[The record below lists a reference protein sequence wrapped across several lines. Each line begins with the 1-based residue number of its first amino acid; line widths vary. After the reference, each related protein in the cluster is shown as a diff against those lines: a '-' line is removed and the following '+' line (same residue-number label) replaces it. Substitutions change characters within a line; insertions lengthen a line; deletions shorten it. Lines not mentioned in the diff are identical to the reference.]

1 MKLELVIAPD
11 ERLDTAVTKEWDFD
25 NPQYDAKELK
35 DAMIKIMVKNRGIGL
50 SANQVGIMDAR
61 CFVFQNNQANNDYDR
76 NVLALQPSYEPIKEH
91 PEVGMFEG
99 CLSFPGITLNI
110 VRPSRIRA
118 QWKDEYGKQFD
129 EELFG
134 YQARCF
140 IHEMDHLNGISM
152 EEHVSPKV
160 WKEAVANAEAKKT

>member
-76 NVLALQPSYEPIKEH
+76 NVLALQPSYEPVKEH

-99 CLSFPGITLNI
+99 C
-110 VRPSRIRA
+110 
-118 QWKDEYGKQFD
+118 
-129 EELFG
+129 
-134 YQARCF
+134 
-140 IHEMDHLNGISM
+140 
-152 EEHVSPKV
+152 
-160 WKEAVANAEAKKT
+160 

>member
-1 MKLELVIAPD
+1 MNLVYYPD
-11 ERLDTAVTKEWDFD
+11 PILGKGMQDFD
-25 NPQYDAKELK
+25 FDKVDAVDMKQCLV
-35 DAMIKIMVKNRGIGL
+35 DIMIKHKGVGL
-50 SANQVGIMDAR
+50 SAPQVGLNMR
-61 CFVFQNNQANNDYDR
+61 CFVMGESRDTAIMVIN
-76 NVLALQPSYEPIKEH
+76 PEIKEYGTVVSIEH
-91 PEVGMFEG
+91 EG

>member
-1 MKLELVIAPD
+1 MELKLVIAPD

-25 NPQYDAKELK
+25 NPQYNAVELK
-35 DAMIKIMVKNRGIGL
+35 DAMINVMKKERGLGL

-61 CFVFQNNQANNDYDR
+61 CFVFQNNQANNDYER
-76 NVLALQPSYEPIKEH
+76 NVLALHPSYEVIEGQ
-91 PEVGMFEG
+91 PEIGMFEG

-110 VRPSRIRA
+110 VRPARIKA
-118 QWKDEYGKQFD
+118 KWKDGTGKQFSD
-129 EELFG
+129 ELFG

-140 IHEMDHLNGISM
+140 MHEMDHLDGVSM
-152 EEHVSPKV
+152 NEHVSPKV

>member
-61 CFVFQNNQANNDYDR
+61 CFVFQNNQANND
-76 NVLALQPSYEPIKEH
+76 
-91 PEVGMFEG
+91 
-99 CLSFPGITLNI
+99 
-110 VRPSRIRA
+110 
-118 QWKDEYGKQFD
+118 
-129 EELFG
+129 
-134 YQARCF
+134 
-140 IHEMDHLNGISM
+140 
-152 EEHVSPKV
+152 
-160 WKEAVANAEAKKT
+160 